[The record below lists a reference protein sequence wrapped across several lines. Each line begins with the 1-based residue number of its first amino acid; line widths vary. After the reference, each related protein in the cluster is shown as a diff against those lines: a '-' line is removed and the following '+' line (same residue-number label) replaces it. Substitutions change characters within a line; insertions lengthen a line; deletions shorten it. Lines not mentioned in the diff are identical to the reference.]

1 MNRRRLLMIGGL
13 ALAVGLLVSYAVYN
27 QLRNFAGSSSNA
39 AGVPV
44 VVAANDIDVGAKL
57 AAKDVRVVNLPPTA
71 VPPGAFSS
79 PAKVLNRGAIC
90 LSAKANSF
98 SPAN

>member
-39 AGVPV
+39 AGVAV
-44 VVAANDIDVGAKL
+44 VVAASDIDVGAKL
-57 AAKDVRVVNLPPTA
+57 AAKDVRVVN
-71 VPPGAFSS
+71 VPPA
-79 PAKVLNRGAIC
+79 AI
-90 LSAKANSF
+90 LLAHFPIPRKF
-98 SPAN
+98 